1 MKRQILV
8 QLCMDSNVNKLI
20 LEEKKSKKEEED
32 SIRIVLSLSA
42 AHNVEFLMSLVSQLL
57 STWRFWSLWPNPDA
71 SLHSGCGQNG
81 SVEVGIASSR
91 ELIQKWLSTGQN
103 CQYISHWLELEDRA
117 LHHTKGH
124 KKISKI

>member
-57 STWRFWSLWPNPDA
+57 ST
-71 SLHSGCGQNG
+71 
-81 SVEVGIASSR
+81 
-91 ELIQKWLSTGQN
+91 
-103 CQYISHWLELEDRA
+103 
-117 LHHTKGH
+117 
-124 KKISKI
+124 